1 MMNRELGLIAIS
13 SLILGLVILLV
24 VLALLHRRRLNEISD
39 RLAEG
44 AVDNGETLKGVV
56 VRENSATRDHVSGA
70 VDAIRNDTKFAKQRI
85 LDLSDQQT
93 ADANE
98 HRGQMTALRERMRSV
113 VEVTD
118 KLLKRLSDIPAEVAA
133 WLHKKPPTT

>member
-1 MMNRELGLIAIS
+1 MMDRELHLLEIS
-13 SLILGLVILLV
+13 SLTLVLVLVLLV
-24 VLALLHRRRLNEISD
+24 FTIRHRRRLNQISD
-39 RLAEG
+39 QLAEG

-56 VRENSATRDHVSGA
+56 ERENAATRTHVSGA

-85 LDLSDQQT
+85 MDLSDQQT

-98 HRGQMTALRERMRSV
+98 HRGQMTALRERLRSV

-133 WLHKKPPTT
+133 WLHKKPPAP